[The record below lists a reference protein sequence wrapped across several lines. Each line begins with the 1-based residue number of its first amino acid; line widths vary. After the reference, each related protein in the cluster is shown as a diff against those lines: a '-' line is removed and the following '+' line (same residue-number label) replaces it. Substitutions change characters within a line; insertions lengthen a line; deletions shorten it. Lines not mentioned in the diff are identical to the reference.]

1 MYFISEVVSAI
12 DSSKKLIEGLE
23 GFGQC
28 GRYYIA
34 LLNWNLPFVFFW
46 PLSVLSHVRLSRYLV
61 YPTLAIGSPPIWL
74 VG

>member
-34 LLNWNLPFVFFW
+34 LLNWNLPFVFF
-46 PLSVLSHVRLSRYLV
+46 
-61 YPTLAIGSPPIWL
+61 LASICIVSCQ
-74 VG
+74 VV